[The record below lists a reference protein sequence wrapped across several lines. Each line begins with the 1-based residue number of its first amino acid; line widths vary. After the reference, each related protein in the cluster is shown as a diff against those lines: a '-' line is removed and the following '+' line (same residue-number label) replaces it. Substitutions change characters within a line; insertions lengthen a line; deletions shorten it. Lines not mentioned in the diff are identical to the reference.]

1 MRALQ
6 QEKGIESPPEY
17 VGQQEVLPTEE
28 DPRVTETDSF
38 LSKLGKVHEQLLI
51 EDLEGIGSKSTGYMH
66 RLHSDIHIKYAQTHT
81 HIPLPV
87 LTLQMLLIS
96 AHAFF

>member
-1 MRALQ
+1 MRALW

-28 DPRVTETDSF
+28 DPPVTETDSF

-51 EDLEGIGSKSTGYMH
+51 EDLEDIGSESTGYMH
-66 RLHSDIHIKYAQTHT
+66 HSDFHIKYAQTHT

-87 LTLQMLLIS
+87 LILQMLLIS